1 MDTLV
6 GIPGALS
13 RKKLQRFVANL
24 LYYFDALKQMK
35 RKPKII
41 QVNDG
46 TEYSVTEP
54 LHVQFSQVIVFKKK
68 FLTKYVSSVQ
78 IKLLQFKV

>member
-24 LYYFDALKQMK
+24 LYYLDALKQMK
-35 RKPKII
+35 RKSKII

-54 LHVQFSQVIVFKKK
+54 LYVQFSQVIVF
-68 FLTKYVSSVQ
+68 
-78 IKLLQFKV
+78 